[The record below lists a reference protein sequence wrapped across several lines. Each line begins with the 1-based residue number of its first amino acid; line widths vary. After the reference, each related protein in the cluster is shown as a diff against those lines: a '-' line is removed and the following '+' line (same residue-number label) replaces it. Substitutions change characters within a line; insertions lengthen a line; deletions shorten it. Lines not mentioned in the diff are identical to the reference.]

1 MNRVAK
7 LFVFLAAALS
17 FAGTR
22 AVAEET
28 GAPAEAPAAEA
39 AAPADTTAPA
49 DGTTVTPADGA
60 AEAPAEEPAAVEAA
74 APDAGTDGTY
84 KIVKGDTLWNIANTY
99 LKDPFLWT
107 KIWEANKSTITNPD
121 LIYPDQQVVIP
132 SVSAAQMMAETPPAP
147 PAEKT
152 PTAEAAPGT
161 ETASTTVQPVEET
174 PAAETAAALP
184 APVEK
189 SKPIAAAPEPEPEPE
204 PVEEAPPAPVK
215 KGSVPGAGFMGG
227 MSDTF
232 VAGPDWE
239 YDGYILRDREQKLMI
254 SQGDVVFLNVGAA
267 SGVQPRMTGYIYR
280 LGKKIRDPFLKK
292 YTGKMLKR
300 VGTVMVT
307 SQVNDEGCTAVIT
320 NSLEPIRVGDLVK
333 FASN

>member
-17 FAGTR
+17 FAGIR

-28 GAPAEAPAAEA
+28 GAPAEAPATEA
-39 AAPADTTAPA
+39 SAAAPA

-60 AEAPAEEPAAVEAA
+60 AEEPAAEAA
-74 APDAGTDGTY
+74 APDAAIDGTY
-84 KIVKGDTLWNIANTY
+84 KIVKGDTLWNLANTY

-107 KIWEANKSTITNPD
+107 KIWEANKATITNPD

-132 SVSAAQMMAETPPAP
+132 SVSAAQMMAETPAAP
-147 PAEKT
+147 PAEKS
-152 PTAEAAPGT
+152 PAADAGPVA
-161 ETASTTVQPVEET
+161 ETASTTVQPVEEAAAPDT
-174 PAAETAAALP
+174 PDALP
-184 APVEK
+184 APAENP
-189 SKPIAAAPEPEPEPE
+189 KPIAAAPEPEPEPE
-204 PVEEAPPAPVK
+204 PVEEAPAPAPIK
-215 KGSVPGAGFMGG
+215 RGSVPGAGFMGG
-227 MSDTF
+227 VSDTF

-239 YDGYILRDREQKLMI
+239 YDGYILRDREQKMMI

-267 SGVQPRMTGYIYR
+267 SGVQPRMIGYIYR

-292 YTGKMLKR
+292 QTGKMLKR

-333 FASN
+333 FAAN

>member
-1 MNRVAK
+1 MIRVAK

-17 FAGTR
+17 FAGVR

-39 AAPADTTAPA
+39 SAPTDATAPA

-60 AEAPAEEPAAVEAA
+60 AEAPVEPATVEAA
-74 APDAGTDGTY
+74 APEAPSDGTY

-107 KIWEANKSTITNPD
+107 KIWEANKSNITNPD
-121 LIYPDQQVVIP
+121 LIYPDQQLVIP
-132 SVSAAQMMAETPPAP
+132 SVSAAQGMAETPAAP
-147 PAEKT
+147 PT
-152 PTAEAAPGT
+152 
-161 ETASTTVQPVEET
+161 
-174 PAAETAAALP
+174 AETAAAPAVETPATTVEPVTEAPAATETAEALP
-184 APVEK
+184 APAEK
-189 SKPIAAAPEPEPEPE
+189 PKPIASAPEPEPEPE
-204 PVEEAPPAPVK
+204 PVEEAPAVPVK

-227 MSDTF
+227 VSDTF

-239 YDGYILRDREQKLMI
+239 YDGYILRDREQKMMI

-333 FASN
+333 FAAN